1 MRFERVATGLLL
13 ATLSGPAVAD
23 VLAVPAEVAGRTLLG
38 CLHPTGSFRGAADLP
53 PDPQIDT
60 LKANYGASAARG
72 LAIEWSGLLTDRV
85 YRTDVALLTRGS
97 GPATAVRMEVLAD
110 DAPIPPID
118 RRCRDE
124 LDWLKAQ

>member
-1 MRFERVATGLLL
+1 MMAGLGLL
-13 ATLSGPAVAD
+13 AFGAVPAGAD
-23 VLAVPAEVAGRTLLG
+23 VLSVPADVAGRTLLA

-53 PDPQIDT
+53 PDSRIDT
-60 LKANYGASAARG
+60 LKADFGANAARG
-72 LAIEWSGLLTDRV
+72 LAIEWSGLLTDKV

-97 GPATAVRMEVLAD
+97 GAATAVRLEVLAD

>member
-1 MRFERVATGLLL
+1 MATAVVFSTLL
-13 ATLSGPAVAD
+13 AAPAGAD

-53 PDPQIDT
+53 PDSRIDT
-60 LKANYGASAARG
+60 LKKDFGADAARG
-72 LAIEWSGLLTDRV
+72 LAIEWSGLLTDKV

-97 GPATAVRMEVLAD
+97 GAATAVRLEVLAD